1 MRSKRDKK
9 AERGTKPL
17 GRILV
22 AAAASATMAV
32 SGAAVAGP
40 ALAASPGELEIR
52 GGIECHFGQ
61 KGSTWDNLWY
71 QVRWMTVVNVGG
83 TTMRNVTLQ
92 EINGPRVT
100 VAEIKPGQSM
110 SRWNAKTNR
119 WQRPIETRWPGCVP
133 TSISGYTWGDTYDDL
148 GNNFGFWR
156 TDIQRPANPNLP
168 ATATG
173 SS

>member
-1 MRSKRDKK
+1 MRTTK
-9 AERGTKPL
+9 AHWRRGLT
-17 GRILV
+17 
-22 AAAASATMAV
+22 AAAASAVMAV
-32 SGAAVAGP
+32 SAITAGAVAAP
-40 ALAASPGELEIR
+40 ARAASPGELEIR

-61 KGSTWDNLWY
+61 KGSTWNNLWY
-71 QVRWMTVVNVGG
+71 QVRWMTVVNTGG
-83 TTMRNVTLQ
+83 TTMHTVTLQ

-110 SRWNAKTNR
+110 SSWDAKAKRWK
-119 WQRPIETRWPGCVP
+119 RPIETRWPGCVP

-156 TDIQRPANPNLP
+156 TGIQRPANPNVP
-168 ATATG
+168 APAG

>member
-1 MRSKRDKK
+1 MRNTK
-9 AERGTKPL
+9 ANWRAGL
-17 GRILV
+17 I
-22 AAAASATMAV
+22 AAAASTTMAV
-32 SGAAVAGP
+32 SAAVAAP
-40 ALAASPGELEIR
+40 AQAASPGELQIR

-61 KGSTWDNLWY
+61 KGSTWNNLWY
-71 QVRWMTVVNVGG
+71 QVRWMTVVNIGG

-100 VAEIKPGQSM
+100 VREIKPGQSM
-110 SRWNAKTNR
+110 SHWNNKTKR
-119 WQRPIETRWPGCVP
+119 WQRPIETRWTGCVP

-156 TDIQRPANPNLP
+156 TDIQRPANPNVPPP
-168 ATATG
+168 AG